1 MVQLRHAGIY
11 VSDMNKMV
19 KFYTDVFN
27 MHKICENVIQKDSL
41 IEELL
46 GPGSVLIT
54 KLITDY
60 GKITGSGDMLERI
73 YFFDAKNV
81 EDKFI
86 YDQSVVH
93 ICFSVENIKYVV
105 DQLKKSSGKQCTD
118 IHEMS
123 NGNKCCFCKDPEGNW
138 LELIE
143 RVR

>member
-19 KFYTDVFN
+19 RFYTDVFN

-60 GKITGSGDMLERI
+60 GKITGSGDMLELI

-93 ICFSVENIKYVV
+93 VFFCGRYKICRRSVKEIIWQTMYRYTCNV
-105 DQLKKSSGKQCTD
+105 
-118 IHEMS
+118 
-123 NGNKCCFCKDPEGNW
+123 
-138 LELIE
+138 
-143 RVR
+143 

>member
-27 MHKICENVIQKDSL
+27 MHKSCENVIQKDSL

-46 GPGSVLIT
+46 GP
-54 KLITDY
+54 
-60 GKITGSGDMLERI
+60 
-73 YFFDAKNV
+73 AKNV

-143 RVR
+143 RAR

>member
-60 GKITGSGDMLERI
+60 GKITGSGDMLELI
-73 YFFDAKNV
+73 YFFIHFLIDFLPCVYLLQPPSLSLLLYNLS
-81 EDKFI
+81 FI
-86 YDQSVVH
+86 Y
-93 ICFSVENIKYVV
+93 
-105 DQLKKSSGKQCTD
+105 
-118 IHEMS
+118 
-123 NGNKCCFCKDPEGNW
+123 
-138 LELIE
+138 LI
-143 RVR
+143 